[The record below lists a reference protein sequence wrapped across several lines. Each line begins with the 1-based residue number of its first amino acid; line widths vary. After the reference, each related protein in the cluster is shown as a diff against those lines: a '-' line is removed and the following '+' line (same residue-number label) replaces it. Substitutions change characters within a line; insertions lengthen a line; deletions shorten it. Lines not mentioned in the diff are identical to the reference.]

1 MSVDPARPGHL
12 ERVRK
17 VVALVGEILTIAIAA
32 RSLYD
37 DRRPAT
43 MERPRRHQE
52 DRCAA
57 TR

>member
-1 MSVDPARPGHL
+1 MTTDPGRAGQL
-12 ERVRK
+12 ERARHL
-17 VVALVGEILTIAIAA
+17 VALVGEILTIAAAA
-32 RSLYD
+32 RSLYN

>member
-1 MSVDPARPGHL
+1 MTTDPGRAGQL
-12 ERVRK
+12 ERARYL
-17 VVALVGEILTIAIAA
+17 VALVGEILTIAAAA
-32 RSLYD
+32 RSLYN

-43 MERPRRHQE
+43 MEGPRRHQE